1 MEATPKMDRPAQE
14 PESRR
19 HDQTY
24 KLLFS
29 HAPAATHLVR
39 DFAAK
44 GWSCALD
51 LATLEPF
58 PTESVSPDLRRRLG
72 DCAWR
77 AWLRDSRASVVFL
90 VEFQSSVDRE
100 MLFRTMNYS
109 QAAHLAFHRYPGLRD
124 PGDAMP
130 YMMSV
135 VVYSGVPPWTAATT
149 LAELACRRTASLP
162 EAALWLG
169 GSGTHSHGH
178 RLLDLQ
184 STFAQDLLPKDS
196 VLDWIAAMERAPWT
210 HLPRV
215 RRSLARCWGGPEH
228 SAVRRAL
235 AERTTWRPTKTGRGA
250 TKSGAGPRK
259 AGLWWCGRPRGG
271 SAQRRHSSWRG
282 WWRGWT

>member
-77 AWLRDSRASVVFL
+77 AWFRDGRASVVFL

-100 MLFRTMNYS
+100 MLFRTMSYS
-109 QAAHLAFHRYPGLRD
+109 QAAHLAFHRYPSLRD

-130 YMMSV
+130 YTMSV

-149 LAELACRRTASLP
+149 LAELGVQANGL
-162 EAALWLG
+162 AAG
-169 GSGTHSHGH
+169 GG
-178 RLLDLQ
+178 
-184 STFAQDLLPKDS
+184 
-196 VLDWIAAMERAPWT
+196 
-210 HLPRV
+210 
-215 RRSLARCWGGPEH
+215 
-228 SAVRRAL
+228 AL
-235 AERTTWRPTKTGRGA
+235 A
-250 TKSGAGPRK
+250 
-259 AGLWWCGRPRGG
+259 GG
-271 SAQRRHSSWRG
+271 QRDALAWPPVA
-282 WWRGWT
+282 